1 MLFLDPWFWRFA
13 AIAILGYWVLPR
25 PAKLAWLIAT
35 SATFHYHF
43 AGPAGMAPII
53 ALGVFTYFAGLR
65 LARDPERRLFW
76 IAMGMLGG
84 ALGFYKYSAFLLGD
98 AASAAG
104 QVFGEESVS

>member
-43 AGPAGMAPII
+43 AGPVSGIYGIRLLQGVNGVAVHCHPPFNPAAP
-53 ALGVFTYFAGLR
+53 F
-65 LARDPERRLFW
+65 
-76 IAMGMLGG
+76 
-84 ALGFYKYSAFLLGD
+84 
-98 AASAAG
+98 
-104 QVFGEESVS
+104 